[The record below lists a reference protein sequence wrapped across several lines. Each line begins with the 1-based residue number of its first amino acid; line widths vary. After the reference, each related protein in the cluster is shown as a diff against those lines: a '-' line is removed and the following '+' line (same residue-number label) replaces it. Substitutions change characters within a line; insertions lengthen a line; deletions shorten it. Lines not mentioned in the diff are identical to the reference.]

1 MDATTKQTDFILSL
15 AGARFLSDVTQK
27 TGVYLSQ
34 RERRGG
40 LTKAR
45 ASEVITELKSL

>member
-1 MDATTKQTDFILSL
+1 MDATTKQIDFILSL
-15 AGARFLSDVTQK
+15 AGARFLTEVTEK

-45 ASEVITELKSL
+45 ASQIIAELKG